1 MAALLHDVVED
12 TAWTLEA
19 LATAGVPASVLT
31 VVDLLTK
38 RPGEH
43 YEAAVR
49 RAAAHP
55 CARIV
60 KLADNRDNS
69 DEARLALLA
78 PALAEKLRAKYA

>member
-19 LATAGVPASVLT
+19 LATARVPASVLE

-38 RPGEH
+38 RPGD
-43 YEAAVR
+43 AVR